1 MAVVAYTL
9 DDQTVV
15 RFEVGPGDDFRP
27 AGAQEVVARIKEAV
41 EPAVAGARAVLEKV
55 REAGPAEVELKFGIK
70 VNGTANWLIARA
82 ATEANFEVTL
92 TWKTAAS
99 APAPAPAPVSAGAE
113 GIASG

>member
-1 MAVVAYTL
+1 MAVVGYSL

-15 RFEVGPGDDFRP
+15 RFEVEPGDDFRP
-27 AGAQEVVARIKEAV
+27 AGAGEVVARVREAV

-70 VNGTANWLIARA
+70 VSGTANWLIARA

-92 TWKTAAS
+92 TWKARES
-99 APAPAPAPVSAGAE
+99 APVVEGAE
-113 GIASG
+113 AGSAMSG